1 MLLPDTRADA
11 AAPAAADFDYVIHAR
26 RSFLDLSLRELGRSG
41 ELLYFLVWRDL
52 KVRYKQALIG
62 AGWAVVKPLLM
73 MLIFVAVFG
82 VFMRVPTGDTPY
94 AVMVYTGLLPWTMV
108 ATVISAASASLISN
122 AALLTRIYFPR
133 LLAPL
138 SSSLVALVD
147 LAISLPI
154 LLGLLIWFDVP
165 ITPRVLLL
173 PVWVM
178 LLFLLALGIGLLT
191 AALHVRY
198 RDVGH
203 LLPIVL
209 QVWMYVSPVIYP
221 LDIVP
226 AKWLPLY
233 SLNPLVGPLQG
244 IRWTL
249 LATPPPTVWMLT
261 WSVGLTLL
269 ILAASLAFF
278 QRAEDTFADL
288 V

>member
-147 LAISLPI
+147 RLRDR
-154 LLGLLIWFDVP
+154 GY
-165 ITPRVLLL
+165 VLLDTQWTTPHL
-173 PVWVM
+173 RQFGARDIPRREYM
-178 LLFLLALGIGLLT
+178 ARLRGALA
-191 AALHVRY
+191 R
-198 RDVGH
+198 
-203 LLPIVL
+203 
-209 QVWMYVSPVIYP
+209 
-221 LDIVP
+221 P
-226 AKWLPLY
+226 A
-233 SLNPLVGPLQG
+233 G
-244 IRWTL
+244 
-249 LATPPPTVWMLT
+249 
-261 WSVGLTLL
+261 
-269 ILAASLAFF
+269 FF
-278 QRAEDTFADL
+278 
-288 V
+288 